1 MLRRFRLRALRGTVR
16 IPNAGAGNG
25 RRSFVRAGTFLAVVV
40 VAGVVIGAGSAG
52 GTTPKPYTASF
63 DSGPL
68 AGGGTV
74 HVNLAI
80 HNLANPQTLGSAN
93 VTAASSGST
102 SFTLVAASVPQGSA
116 TVNASGVL
124 ELRNLNLAPDATLN
138 VDLTVKTPCASGSY
152 TWRILAK
159 QSNSFNGPPG
169 NDYTL
174 QTAGSNLV
182 TALAGGSCR
191 LVWDTQPTTAKVN
204 TVITGSVGDPS
215 GPSVDVKAVD
225 GDGNLLTSA
234 SGTITLNKSAGTF
247 TTTGGAFGGTTAS
260 LVGGVATF
268 SGFTSNDTGTGFKVY
283 ASSPGYVSTPD
294 SNPAFDIYSDGTS
307 CTLGVDCSL
316 PGVVLDSKTNVD
328 ATATGGAFTF
338 LSITP
343 YTVPLN
349 VTQAGGGCANFQT
362 TGAAG
367 FLQGAGRISD
377 TGDLLFT
384 YYVNKNQI
392 QKRYGNNNGQQFI
405 PLCAGAAKVDTAG
418 NVIPCTAQGVPY
430 GPWRGKELNADGNFT
445 GNVIDA
451 VCDVATGMYFSVMG
465 SFQDYTNSDLAKRID
480 PALNPT
486 VTGWNSNTT
495 QRYFNMRVPSPW
507 DWRVG
512 G

>member
-40 VAGVVIGAGSAG
+40 VAGVVIAAGSAG
-52 GTTPKPYTASF
+52 GTTTKPYTASF

-68 AGGGTV
+68 AAGGTV
-74 HVNLAI
+74 HVNLAFK
-80 HNLANPQTLGSAN
+80 NLANPQALGSAN
-93 VTAASSGST
+93 VTAASSGSSSLT
-102 SFTLVAASVPQGSA
+102 IVGA
-116 TVNASGVL
+116 TVSQGDATVASGSL
-124 ELRNLNLAPDATLN
+124 LQLRNLNLAPGATAN
-138 VDLTVKTPCASGSY
+138 VDITVKTPCTAGSY
-152 TWRILAK
+152 TWSLVAK
-159 QSNSFNGPPG
+159 QSNGFNGPPG
-169 NDYTL
+169 NDFTL
-174 QTAGSNLV
+174 QAPGSNLV
-182 TALAGGSCR
+182 TALAGGTCR
-191 LVWDTQPTTAKVN
+191 LVWDTQPTTAKVS
-204 TVITGSVGDPS
+204 TVITGTAGDPS
-215 GPSVDVKAVD
+215 GPKVDVKAVD
-225 GDGNLLTSA
+225 GDGNVLTSA
-234 SGTITLNKSAGTF
+234 SGTVTLHKSAGTF
-247 TTTGGAFGGTTAS
+247 TTTGGAFGSTTAS
-260 LVGGVATF
+260 LVGGIATF

-283 ASSPGYVSTPD
+283 ASSPGFVSTPD
-294 SNPAFDIYSDGTS
+294 SSPAFDIYSNGAS
-307 CTLGVDCSL
+307 CTLGADCSL

-362 TGAAG
+362 AGAAG
-367 FLQGAGRISD
+367 FLQGGDRISD

-405 PLCAGAAKVDTAG
+405 PLCAGAAKVDAAG

-430 GPWRGKELNADGNFT
+430 GPWRGKELTADGNFS

-451 VCDVATGMYFSVMG
+451 VCDPATGMYWSVLG
-465 SFQDYTNSDLAKRID
+465 SFQDQEID
-480 PALNPT
+480 PALNPS
-486 VTGWNSNTT
+486 VTGWDSNST
-495 QRYFNMRVPSPW
+495 QRFFNMRVPSPW

>member
-1 MLRRFRLRALRGTVR
+1 MLRRFRLRPLRGRVR
-16 IPNAGAGNG
+16 IPDVGAGNR

-40 VAGVVIGAGSAG
+40 VAGVVIAAGSAG
-52 GTTPKPYTASF
+52 GTTTKPYTASF

-80 HNLANPQTLGSAN
+80 KNLANPQALGSAN
-93 VTAASSGST
+93 VAAASSGSS
-102 SFTLVAASVPQGSA
+102 SFTILGATASQGDA
-116 TVNASGVL
+116 TVASGVL
-124 ELRNLNLAPDATLN
+124 QLRNLNLAPGATLT
-138 VDLTVKTPCASGSY
+138 VDLTVKTPCQAGSY
-152 TWRILAK
+152 TWSLLAK

-169 NDYTL
+169 NDFTL

-182 TALAGGSCR
+182 TALAGTCR
-191 LVWDTQPTTAKVN
+191 LVWGTQPTTAKVN
-204 TVITGSVGDPS
+204 TTITGTAADPG

-234 SGTITLNKSAGTF
+234 TGTVTLNKSAGTF
-247 TTTGGAFGGTTAS
+247 TTTGAFGGTTAS

-268 SGFTSNDTGTGFKVY
+268 SGFTSNGTGQGFTVY
-283 ASSPGYVSTPD
+283 ASSPGFVSTAD
-294 SNPAFDIYSDGTS
+294 SAPPFDIYSDGTA
-307 CTLGVDCSL
+307 CTLGLDCSL

-343 YTVPLN
+343 YSVPLN
-349 VTQAGGGCANFQT
+349 VTQPGGGCANFQT

-367 FLQGAGRISD
+367 FLQGGGRVSD

-384 YYVNKNQI
+384 YYVNKSQI

-405 PLCAGAAKVDTAG
+405 PLCAGAAKVDAAG
-418 NVIPCTAQGVPY
+418 NMIPCTAQGVPY
-430 GPWRGKELNADGNFT
+430 GPWRGKELNADGNFS

-451 VCDVATGMYFSVMG
+451 VCDVATGMYWSVMG
-465 SFQDYTNSDLAKRID
+465 SFQDYTNPDPAKRID

-486 VTGWNSNTT
+486 VTSWDSNAT
-495 QRYFNMRVPSPW
+495 QRFFNMRVPSPW

>member
-1 MLRRFRLRALRGTVR
+1 MLRRFGLRPLRGPVR
-16 IPNAGAGNG
+16 IPNVGAGN
-25 RRSFVRAGTFLAVVV
+25 RRRLFTRAGAFLAVVV
-40 VAGVVIGAGSAG
+40 VAGVVIAAGSAG
-52 GTTPKPYTASF
+52 GTTTKPYTASF
-63 DSGPL
+63 DPGPL

-80 HNLANPQTLGSAN
+80 KNLANPQALGSAN
-93 VTAASSGST
+93 VTAARSGSS
-102 SFTLVAASVPQGSA
+102 SFTIVGATASQGDA
-116 TVNASGVL
+116 TVASGSL
-124 ELRNLNLAPDATLN
+124 LQLRNLNLAPGGTAN
-138 VDLTVKTPCASGSY
+138 VDITVRTPCTAGSY
-152 TWRILAK
+152 TWSLVAK
-159 QSNSFNGPPG
+159 QSNGFNGPPG
-169 NDYTL
+169 NDFTL
-174 QTAGSNLV
+174 TAGSNLA
-182 TALAGGSCR
+182 TALAGTCR
-191 LVWDTQPTTAKVN
+191 LVWDTQPAAAKVN
-204 TVITGSVGDPS
+204 TVITGTAGDPS

-225 GDGNLLTSA
+225 GDGNVLTSA
-234 SGTITLNKSAGTF
+234 GGTVTLNKSAGAF

-283 ASSPGYVSTPD
+283 ASSPGFVSTPD
-294 SNPAFDIYSDGTS
+294 SSPAFDIYSNGTS

-328 ATATGGAFTF
+328 TTATGGAFTF

-362 TGAAG
+362 AGAAG
-367 FLQGAGRISD
+367 FLQSGGRISD

-405 PLCAGAAKVDTAG
+405 PLCAGAAKVDAAG

-430 GPWRGKELNADGNFT
+430 GPWRGKELSADGKFG

-451 VCDVATGMYFSVMG
+451 VCDPATGMYWGVLG
-465 SFQDYTNSDLAKRID
+465 SFQDQEIN

-486 VTGWNSNTT
+486 VTGWDSNST
-495 QRYFNMRVPSPW
+495 QRFFNMRVPSPW

>member
-1 MLRRFRLRALRGTVR
+1 
-16 IPNAGAGNG
+16 
-25 RRSFVRAGTFLAVVV
+25 
-40 VAGVVIGAGSAG
+40 
-52 GTTPKPYTASF
+52 
-63 DSGPL
+63 
-68 AGGGTV
+68 
-74 HVNLAI
+74 
-80 HNLANPQTLGSAN
+80 
-93 VTAASSGST
+93 
-102 SFTLVAASVPQGSA
+102 
-116 TVNASGVL
+116 
-124 ELRNLNLAPDATLN
+124 
-138 VDLTVKTPCASGSY
+138 VKTPCASGSY

-182 TALAGGSCR
+182 TALAGVCR

-204 TVITGSVGDPS
+204 TTITGTAGDPS

-234 SGTITLNKSAGTF
+234 TGTVTLNKSAGIF
-247 TTTGGAFGGTTAS
+247 TTTGGAFGGATAS
-260 LVGGVATF
+260 LVNGFATF
-268 SGFTSNDTGTGFKVY
+268 SSFSSNDTGTGFKVY
-283 ASSPGYVSTPD
+283 ASSPGFVSTPD
-294 SNPAFDIYSDGTS
+294 SSPAFDIYSDGTS

-328 ATATGGAFTF
+328 TTATGGAFTF

-362 TGAAG
+362 AGAAG
-367 FLQGAGRISD
+367 FLQSGGRVSD

-405 PLCAGAAKVDTAG
+405 PLCAGAAKVDAAG
-418 NVIPCTAQGVPY
+418 TMIPCTAQGVPY
-430 GPWRGKELNADGNFT
+430 GPWRGKELTADGKFD

-451 VCDVATGMYFSVMG
+451 VCDPATGMYWGVMG
-465 SFQDYTNSDLAKRID
+465 SFQDQGID

-486 VTGWNSNTT
+486 VTGWDSNST
-495 QRYFNMRVPSPW
+495 QRFFKMRVPSPW